1 MFQTAVLILAILN
14 LTFGNTKYVTYETN
28 QGNVRGVE
36 RQARNGRY
44 FDAFF
49 GVPYARPPIGP
60 YRWQPPQ
67 PAPRWEGILDATK
80 NASICVQ
87 DDLYN
92 PKKLKGS
99 EDCLYINVFTSG
111 KGMIYFE
118 LFNYFFTNDRLKSQP
133 IIDFFLL

>member
-1 MFQTAVLILAILN
+1 MFQTAVLILVILD
-14 LTFGNTKYVTYETN
+14 LTFANNIKYVTYETN

-36 RQARNGRY
+36 QKARNGKD

-60 YRWQPPQ
+60 YRWQPPE

-87 DDLYN
+87 DDLYS
-92 PKKLKGS
+92 PKKFKGS
-99 EDCLYINVFTSG
+99 EDCLYVNVFTGG
-111 KGMIYFE
+111 KGMFY
-118 LFNYFFTNDRLKSQP
+118 LFGVM
-133 IIDFFLL
+133 